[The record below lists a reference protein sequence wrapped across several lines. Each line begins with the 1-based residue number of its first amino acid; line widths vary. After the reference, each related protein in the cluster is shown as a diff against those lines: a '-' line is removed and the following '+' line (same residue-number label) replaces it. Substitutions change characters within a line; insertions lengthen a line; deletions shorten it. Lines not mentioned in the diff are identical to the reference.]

1 MQELNPAKGRRRRLT
16 AADRREQLLAAAR
29 EVFLASGSHGART
42 RHIAEAAGV
51 NEALLY
57 QHFSSKEELFHE
69 AVVQPL
75 RDVISAVSA
84 VGGTLPAFDPD
95 ARIQRDLTQQY
106 LAELL
111 RVLLDVTPLVGL
123 VLFAGHESGTRFYG
137 ELVEPLLDAITE
149 VVRGSFPTWSHRDF
163 DARLVTTMVL
173 GACGALAIERH
184 FTGATVD
191 ADATAADITDL
202 LFEGLLER
210 PEQPAAKRRKS
221 VRRSSPLNK

>member
-1 MQELNPAKGRRRRLT
+1 MQDLNSTTGRRRRLT

-29 EVFLASGSHGART
+29 KAFLAAGSNGART
-42 RHIAEAAGV
+42 RDIALVAGV

-57 QHFSSKEELFHE
+57 QHFSSKEEIFHE

-75 RDVISAVSA
+75 RDVVAAVSA
-84 VGGTLPAFDPD
+84 VDGTLMTFDPD
-95 ARIQRDLTQQY
+95 ARVQRDLTQRY

-123 VLFAGHESGTRFYG
+123 VLFTGHESGTAFYA
-137 ELVEPLLDAITE
+137 ELIAPLLDAITE
-149 VVRGSFPTWSHRDF
+149 VVRNSFPTWSHRDF
-163 DARLVTTMVL
+163 DPRLVTSMVL

-184 FTGATVD
+184 FTGSEVD
-191 ADATAADITDL
+191 ADATATHITDL

-210 PEQPAAKRRKS
+210 PAEEKKSARRPRQAK
-221 VRRSSPLNK
+221 